1 MSVRSAQCPSC
12 GAEIEFRSV
21 ASLFVVCPHCSHAS
35 ARSDAKLELIG
46 KVAEV
51 APIESPI
58 ALRATGD
65 LEGRKFT
72 VVGQL
77 QLDHGA
83 GPWNEWAIAFE
94 DGSNAWV
101 AEAQG
106 QILVTIA
113 IDYPLTR
120 IASWSKIGA
129 GDEIDFG
136 DRGRWIVAEKGV
148 GVVTA
153 ARGELF
159 ERLEPGSVV
168 QYADLSGSSGGFGTL
183 DYQAGETCEAVYLG
197 RRYELA
203 DLALDTTGAQMPA
216 QRRVRAKKLDCP
228 SCQGAIDL
236 RDADGAKRIGCPYC
250 GALLDPTS
258 ETVRVVE
265 AAQEF
270 KRRPTI
276 PIGAIGTL
284 KGAKYEVIAFLERSV
299 RSEGVRYPWDEYL
312 LRRSDGAYRWLV
324 SSNAHWSFV
333 EPLNLADVQ
342 VKGAR
347 ARYGDTS
354 FRRFSRGKA
363 RVDVVLGEVYWEVAV
378 GETVKSTDYVAP
390 PRMVSFEE
398 TDDEKNVSLGTY
410 LTPGEVTAA
419 FALPVKLVTPRGV
432 GIQQPN
438 GALKTSKSLWK
449 SFALLAALVMLLNLA
464 FHVAAAKRVVLTQDF
479 PAVVDPRS
487 GALVSDP
494 FELTRGNA
502 LVSIVATGLH
512 EGRFTVD
519 GAFVDVDTQ
528 ATRDFWV
535 HSNGASEASLPDTL
549 GGARV
554 LVGGLSSGR
563 YVLRLVPR
571 SWTSVAAPTFQVT
584 VTNQIPS
591 SGRPWIVIL
600 ILLAPPVVAS
610 LVAAAMENARW
621 QQSDEA

>member
-1 MSVRSAQCPSC
+1 MSVRSAVCPSC

-21 ASLFVVCPHCSHAS
+21 ASLFVVCPYCSHAS
-35 ARSDAKLELIG
+35 ARSDAKLELLG

-58 ALRATGD
+58 ALRASGD

-94 DGSNAWV
+94 DGSSAWL

-106 QILVTIA
+106 QLLVTIE
-113 IDYPLTR
+113 IDFPRTR
-120 IASWSKIGA
+120 IAPWSEIGA
-129 GDEIDFG
+129 GDELDLG

-159 ERLEPGSVV
+159 ARIRPGAVV
-168 QYADLSGSSGGFGTL
+168 QYADLSGVANGFGTL
-183 DYQAGETCEAVYLG
+183 DYQDGEACEAVYLG

-203 DLALDTTGAQMPA
+203 DLALDTTGAEMPA
-216 QRRVRAKKLDCP
+216 RRKVRATKLDCP

-236 RDADGAKRIGCPYC
+236 RDADGVKRIGCPYC

-258 ETVRVVE
+258 QTVRVVE

-276 PIGAIGTL
+276 PIGATGTFR
-284 KGAKYEVIAFLERSV
+284 GATYEVIAFLERSV
-299 RSEGVRYPWDEYL
+299 KSEGVRYPWDEYL

-324 SSNAHWSFV
+324 ASNGHWSFV
-333 EPLNLADVQ
+333 EPLNLADVK
-342 VKGAR
+342 VSGTR
-347 ARYGDTS
+347 ARYDGTS

-363 RVDVVLGEVYWEVAV
+363 RVDVVLGEVYWEVKV

-398 TDDEKNVSLGTY
+398 SDGEKVVSLGTY
-410 LTPGEVTAA
+410 VTPDELTAA
-419 FALPVKLVTPRGV
+419 FALPVKLSAPRGV
-432 GIQQPN
+432 GAQQPN
-438 GALKTSKSLWK
+438 RAAGTAKSLWK
-449 SFALLAALVMLLNLA
+449 SFALLALLVTLLNVA
-464 FHVAAAKRVVLTQDF
+464 FHVAAAKRNVLTQEF
-479 PAVVDPRS
+479 SAAPDPRS
-487 GALVSDP
+487 GALVSEQ
-494 FELTRGNA
+494 FELARGNA

-535 HSNGASEASLPDTL
+535 RSSGVSDTTLPDTL
-549 GGARV
+549 GGAKV
-554 LVGGLSSGR
+554 LVGNLTSGR

-571 SWTSVAAPTFQVT
+571 STAVAPDPKFQVT
-584 VTNQIPS
+584 VTNQIAS

-600 ILLAPPVVAS
+600 LLLGPPIVAS
-610 LVAAAMENARW
+610 LVAAAIESARW

>member
-12 GAEIEFRSV
+12 GAEIEFRSA
-21 ASLFVVCPHCSHAS
+21 ASVFVVCPHCSHAS
-35 ARSDAKLELIG
+35 ARSDAKLELVG

-106 QILVTIA
+106 QILVTIE
-113 IDYPLTR
+113 IDVPLAR

-159 ERLEPGSVV
+159 TRLQPGSVV
-168 QYADLSGSSGGFGTL
+168 QYADLSGIANGFGTL
-183 DYQAGETCEAVYLG
+183 DYQAGEACEAVYLG

-203 DLALDTTGAQMPA
+203 DLALDTTGSEMAV

-236 RDADGAKRIGCPYC
+236 RDQDGVKRIGCPYC

-276 PIGAIGTL
+276 PIGASGTF
-284 KGAKYEVIAFLERSV
+284 KGATYEVIAFLERSV
-299 RSEGVRYPWDEYL
+299 TSEGVRYPWDEYL
-312 LRRSDGAYRWLV
+312 LRRTDGAYRWLV
-324 SSNAHWSFV
+324 ASNGHWSFV
-333 EPLNLADVQ
+333 EPLNLADVK
-342 VKGAR
+342 VSGTR
-347 ARYGDTS
+347 ARYDGTS

-363 RVDVVLGEVYWEVAV
+363 RVDVVLGEVYWEVKA

-398 TDDEKNVSLGTY
+398 ADDEKNVSLGTY
-410 LTPGEVTAA
+410 LTPDEVSKA
-419 FALPVKLVTPRGV
+419 FALTAKLAAPRGV
-432 GIQQPN
+432 GAQQPN
-438 GALKTSKSLWK
+438 GAVAGAKSLWK
-449 SFALLAALVMLLNLA
+449 SFALLALLVTLLNVA
-464 FHVAAAKRVVLTQDF
+464 FHVAASNRAVLSQEF
-479 PAVVDPRS
+479 PAAFDAKT
-487 GALVSDP
+487 GALVSDE
-494 FELTRGNA
+494 FEIARGNA

-519 GAFVDVDTQ
+519 GTFVDVETQ
-528 ATRDFWV
+528 ATHDFWV
-535 HSNGASEASLPDTL
+535 RSSGTSDASLPDTL
-549 GGARV
+549 GGAKV

-571 SWTSVAAPTFQVT
+571 SSAIAAAPKFQVT
-584 VTNQIPS
+584 VTNQIAS

-600 ILLAPPVVAS
+600 ILLAPPIVAS
-610 LVAAAMENARW
+610 LVAAAMESARW